1 MLDAAGTD
9 AAQLWSGGSSKEQHR
24 MPDKAP
30 VKPEGSGTV
39 LPRRHPGH
47 RGQDVRDAVAE
58 MAAKAAEIS
67 MEAGSKM
74 AAAMKDVINAA
85 AGLSGFAIESAR
97 DVVQFMV
104 RRGQMTQDEADKL
117 LHGVEEAWS
126 KKHKGAKPPLKA
138 PEPPKA
144 HKPAPVATPVA
155 VKKPAPPAK
164 KAAPAKKAPA
174 HKAPA
179 KKAPAKKAPAAKKPA
194 PAKKSAAK
202 KPAPKK

>member
-1 MLDAAGTD
+1 MTD
-9 AAQLWSGGSSKEQHR
+9 KTPA
-24 MPDKAP
+24 
-30 VKPEGSGTV
+30 KPEGTGTV

-85 AGLSGFAIESAR
+85 AGLTGFAIESAR

-126 KKHKGAKPPLKA
+126 KKHKGAKPPLRAEPIATVAKA
-138 PEPPKA
+138 APKPVAAKPAHTPVAHKPAHAPVAHKPVAHKPAAHKPAAPKPA
-144 HKPAPVATPVA
+144 HKPAP
-155 VKKPAPPAK
+155 K
-164 KAAPAKKAPA
+164 KAAPKPAAKKPA
-174 HKAPA
+174 SA
-179 KKAPAKKAPAAKKPA
+179 KKAPAKK
-194 PAKKSAAK
+194 
-202 KPAPKK
+202 PAPKK

>member
-1 MLDAAGTD
+1 MTD
-9 AAQLWSGGSSKEQHR
+9 KIPA
-24 MPDKAP
+24 
-30 VKPEGSGTV
+30 KPEGSGTV

-85 AGLSGFAIESAR
+85 AGLTGFAIESAR

-117 LHGVEEAWS
+117 LHGVEDAWN
-126 KKHKGAKPPLKA
+126 KKHKGAKA
-138 PEPPKA
+138 PEPAVKSAAPA
-144 HKPAPVATPVA
+144 HKPAVAPVPSKPAPVAKVA
-155 VKKPAPPAK
+155 AAKKP
-164 KAAPAKKAPA
+164 
-174 HKAPA
+174 
-179 KKAPAKKAPAAKKPA
+179 APAKKAPAAKKPA
-194 PAKKSAAK
+194 PKAVAKKPAATKKAAPAKKAPAAK

>member
-1 MLDAAGTD
+1 MT
-9 AAQLWSGGSSKEQHR
+9 E
-24 MPDKAP
+24 KAP
-30 VKPEGSGTV
+30 AKPEGSGTV

-126 KKHKGAKPPLKA
+126 KKHKGAKPVAKA
-138 PEPPKA
+138 AEPVAKA
-144 HKPAPVATPVA
+144 HKPAPHKPVA
-155 VKKPAPPAK
+155 HKPAVHKPVAKKPVAKKPAVK
-164 KAAPAKKAPA
+164 
-174 HKAPA
+174 KAPA
-179 KKAPAKKAPAAKKPA
+179 KKAPAKK
-194 PAKKSAAK
+194 
-202 KPAPKK
+202 PAPKK

>member
-1 MLDAAGTD
+1 MT
-9 AAQLWSGGSSKEQHR
+9 E
-24 MPDKAP
+24 KAP
-30 VKPEGSGTV
+30 AKPEGSGTV

-74 AAAMKDVINAA
+74 AAAMKEVINAA
-85 AGLSGFAIESAR
+85 AGLGGFAIESAR

-126 KKHKGAKPPLKA
+126 KKHKTAKPAAK
-138 PEPPKA
+138 PEPAKPAA
-144 HKPAPVATPVA
+144 HKPVVHKADH
-155 VKKPAPPAK
+155 KPAAHKPSVHKPAAKAAPK
-164 KAAPAKKAPA
+164 KAAPK
-174 HKAPA
+174 
-179 KKAPAKKAPAAKKPA
+179 PAAKKPA
-194 PAKKSAAK
+194 AKTPAAMNAPAKMAA
-202 KPAPKK
+202 PTT

>member
-1 MLDAAGTD
+1 MTD
-9 AAQLWSGGSSKEQHR
+9 KTPA
-24 MPDKAP
+24 
-30 VKPEGSGTV
+30 KPEGTGTV

-85 AGLSGFAIESAR
+85 AGLTGFAIESAR

-126 KKHKGAKPPLKA
+126 KKHQAAAEGGGARGQGGRRRQAGA
-138 PEPPKA
+138 PRSGTQAGARSGTQAGSACGAQAGRQEGPSQEGCSSQEGAGQEGPRQESSRQESPGQEACAKEV
-144 HKPAPVATPVA
+144 APGGFHARR
-155 VKKPAPPAK
+155 
-164 KAAPAKKAPA
+164 
-174 HKAPA
+174 
-179 KKAPAKKAPAAKKPA
+179 
-194 PAKKSAAK
+194 
-202 KPAPKK
+202 

>member
-1 MLDAAGTD
+1 MTD
-9 AAQLWSGGSSKEQHR
+9 KTPA
-24 MPDKAP
+24 
-30 VKPEGSGTV
+30 KPEGSGTV

-126 KKHKGAKPPLKA
+126 KKHKSAKPAAEAARPAAHK
-138 PEPPKA
+138 PTA
-144 HKPAPVATPVA
+144 HKPAAHKPAAHKPVAH
-155 VKKPAPPAK
+155 KPAAKKAVPAK
-164 KAAPAKKAPA
+164 KAAPK
-174 HKAPA
+174 HAPA
-179 KKAPAKKAPAAKKPA
+179 KKAAP
-194 PAKKSAAK
+194 K

>member
-1 MLDAAGTD
+1 MT
-9 AAQLWSGGSSKEQHR
+9 
-24 MPDKAP
+24 DKAP
-30 VKPEGSGTV
+30 AKPEGSGTV

-126 KKHKGAKPPLKA
+126 KKHKAAKPAAKA
-138 PEPPKA
+138 EVHKPAA
-144 HKPAPVATPVA
+144 HKPAAH
-155 VKKPAPPAK
+155 KPAAHKPAAHK
-164 KAAPAKKAPA
+164 PAAHKPAAHKPATHKAAPAKKAPA
-174 HKAPA
+174 KKAPA

-194 PAKKSAAK
+194 PKK
-202 KPAPKK
+202 

>member
-1 MLDAAGTD
+1 MTD
-9 AAQLWSGGSSKEQHR
+9 KTPA
-24 MPDKAP
+24 
-30 VKPEGSGTV
+30 KPEGTGTV

-85 AGLSGFAIESAR
+85 AGLTGFAIESAR

-138 PEPPKA
+138 EAPAAKAAVVVKPAHAPA
-144 HKPAPVATPVA
+144 HKPAPHVAH
-155 VKKPAPPAK
+155 KPAAKQAPAK
-164 KAAPAKKAPA
+164 KAAPVK
-174 HKAPA
+174 KAPA
-179 KKAPAKKAPAAKKPA
+179 KKAPAKKAPA
-194 PAKKSAAK
+194 K

>member
-1 MLDAAGTD
+1 MTD
-9 AAQLWSGGSSKEQHR
+9 KTPA
-24 MPDKAP
+24 
-30 VKPEGSGTV
+30 KPEGTGTV

-85 AGLSGFAIESAR
+85 AGLTGFAIESAR

-138 PEPPKA
+138 EAPAVKAVAAAKSVHAPALKPAAHAAHGAHGAHGAHAA
-144 HKPAPVATPVA
+144 HKPAAKKAPV
-155 VKKPAPPAK
+155 K
-164 KAAPAKKAPA
+164 KAAPAK
-174 HKAPA
+174 KAPA
-179 KKAPAKKAPAAKKPA
+179 KKAPAKKAPAKKPT
-194 PAKKSAAK
+194 
-202 KPAPKK
+202 PKK

>member
-1 MLDAAGTD
+1 MTEKVPA
-9 AAQLWSGGSSKEQHR
+9 
-24 MPDKAP
+24 
-30 VKPEGSGTV
+30 KPEGGGTV

-85 AGLSGFAIESAR
+85 AGLTGFAIESAR

-117 LHGVEEAWS
+117 LYGVEEAWNR
-126 KKHKGAKPPLKA
+126 KHKTAKPVAKVEA
-138 PEPPKA
+138 HKPEA
-144 HKPAPVATPVA
+144 HKPAAPKVEAHQPATHKPVVH
-155 VKKPAPPAK
+155 KPAAH
-164 KAAPAKKAPA
+164 KAVAHKAVAHKAVGHKAVAKKAPV
-174 HKAPA
+174 
-179 KKAPAKKAPAAKKPA
+179 KKAPAKKAPTKKA
-194 PAKKSAAK
+194 PTKKAPAK

>member
-1 MLDAAGTD
+1 MTD
-9 AAQLWSGGSSKEQHR
+9 KTPA
-24 MPDKAP
+24 
-30 VKPEGSGTV
+30 KPEVTGTV

-85 AGLSGFAIESAR
+85 AGLTGFAIESAR

-126 KKHKGAKPPLKA
+126 KKHKGAKPPLKTDVPAAKAAVAAKPAAHA
-138 PEPPKA
+138 PTHKPVSHAA
-144 HKPAPVATPVA
+144 HKPAS
-155 VKKPAPPAK
+155 KH
-164 KAAPAKKAPA
+164 APAKKPA
-174 HKAPA
+174 SVKKAPA
-179 KKAPAKKAPAAKKPA
+179 KKAPAKKAPAKKAAAKKVPAKKPT
-194 PAKKSAAK
+194 
-202 KPAPKK
+202 PKK

>member
-1 MLDAAGTD
+1 MTD
-9 AAQLWSGGSSKEQHR
+9 KTPA
-24 MPDKAP
+24 
-30 VKPEGSGTV
+30 KPEGTGTV

-85 AGLSGFAIESAR
+85 AGLTGFAIESAR

-138 PEPPKA
+138 EAPAAKAAVAAKPAHAPAHAPAHKPTPHVA
-144 HKPAPVATPVA
+144 HKPAAKHA
-155 VKKPAPPAK
+155 PAK
-164 KAAPAKKAPA
+164 KAAPVKKAPA
-174 HKAPA
+174 KKSPA
-179 KKAPAKKAPAAKKPA
+179 KKAPAKKAPAKKTPAKKA
-194 PAKKSAAK
+194 PAKK
-202 KPAPKK
+202 PTPKK

>member
-1 MLDAAGTD
+1 MT
-9 AAQLWSGGSSKEQHR
+9 
-24 MPDKAP
+24 DKAP
-30 VKPEGSGTV
+30 AKPEGSGTV

-85 AGLSGFAIESAR
+85 AGLTGFAIESAR

-126 KKHKGAKPPLKA
+126 KKHKSAKPAPKA
-138 PEPPKA
+138 EVHKPAAPKVEAHKPVAHKPVAHKPVAHKPVAHKPVAHKPVA
-144 HKPAPVATPVA
+144 HKPAAH
-155 VKKPAPPAK
+155 KPAAK
-164 KAAPAKKAPA
+164 KTAPAKTAVVK
-174 HKAPA
+174 KAPA
-179 KKAPAKKAPAAKKPA
+179 KKAPAKK
-194 PAKKSAAK
+194 
-202 KPAPKK
+202 PAPKK